1 MHPIVTERV
10 TWSASRS
17 VGLSVCHDREPCK
30 NGGTDRDAVWVVNL
44 GGPKEPR
51 SAKMLLKWSVRPRV
65 RAF

>member
-44 GGPKEPR
+44 GGPN
-51 SAKMLLKWSVRPRV
+51 
-65 RAF
+65 